1 MTALYFD
8 EHISRIVADA
18 LTKNGHPATMAV
30 DVGMEGKPDE
40 EHLAFA
46 TQKTA
51 VMVTFDRPFA
61 GRTQARGDFYGL
73 FCLDSELQNDP
84 GRAIELL
91 TEYAELFSPGRDTA
105 QVFWLK

>member
-1 MTALYFD
+1 VTALYFD
-8 EHISRIVADA
+8 ENMSRIIADA
-18 LTKNGHPATMAV
+18 LTKRGHPATMAV

-46 TQKTA
+46 TQQSV

-61 GRTQARGDFYGL
+61 GRAQLRSDFYGL

-91 TEYAELFSPGRDTA
+91 TEYAELFNPPKDTG